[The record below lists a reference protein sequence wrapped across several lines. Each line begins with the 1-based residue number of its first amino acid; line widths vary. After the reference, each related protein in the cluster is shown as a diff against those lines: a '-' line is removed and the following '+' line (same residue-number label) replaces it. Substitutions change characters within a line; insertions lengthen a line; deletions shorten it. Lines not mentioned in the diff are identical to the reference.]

1 MSPCIIKQ
9 HLRLLRTSEPV
20 LYSESRLN
28 STRDKFELGNQADKR
43 SQSKR
48 VIYKHFLLLKYI
60 VFQKNGYQLMEQ
72 VKPQTLPTTSH
83 LSQHQDDTKH
93 DPAYTAKSAI

>member
-1 MSPCIIKQ
+1 
-9 HLRLLRTSEPV
+9 
-20 LYSESRLN
+20 
-28 STRDKFELGNQADKR
+28 
-43 SQSKR
+43 
-48 VIYKHFLLLKYI
+48 
-60 VFQKNGYQLMEQ
+60 MEQ